1 MLSKEIKNQ
10 IKVDSA
16 WTNEDSVKNKKK
28 VFTNKILD
36 DEKFQDKEHI
46 KDPFSQQLLN
56 DRDDIEFR
64 SDRELT
70 SKNIKLLKAIKKVND
85 HLKNIISNKDQH
97 CKLCKIMN
105 VTNKR
110 FKEDCKFTQ
119 ETIE

>member
-46 KDPFSQQLLN
+46 KDPFSQQLLK

-70 SKNIKLLKAIKKVND
+70 SKNITL
-85 HLKNIISNKDQH
+85 
-97 CKLCKIMN
+97 M
-105 VTNKR
+105 
-110 FKEDCKFTQ
+110 
-119 ETIE
+119 